1 MAGREGNFTT
11 AASGNR
17 DVISQSPVQP
27 SVEVAKFS
35 ALVTRPPKLVKT
47 VKETPA
53 IKPCGETSLES
64 PSTSQTAPPGSP
76 RTPSP
81 SPKVRREKPQK
92 PPRVTKEKEKKKAEK
107 LGVGDVAV
115 ITETVGS
122 YYVSNNLW
130 PNYCFITFLPLQ
142 K

>member
-11 AASGNR
+11 TGSGNR

-35 ALVTRPPKLVKT
+35 ALVTRPPKLVKS
-47 VKETPA
+47 VKETQA
-53 IKPCGETSLES
+53 NKLGGETSLES
-64 PSTSQTAPPGSP
+64 PTSHTAAGPA

-92 PPRVTKEKEKKKAEK
+92 PPRVTKEKEKEKKK
-107 LGVGDVAV
+107 GDKPGMGDVAV

-122 YYVSNNLW
+122 YYVSNILCSNVL
-130 PNYCFITFLPLQ
+130 YL
-142 K
+142 